1 MKNSGA
7 EKKYKA
13 LKRQMVALGWA
24 RPGSVIRRYMR
35 CGNAACR
42 CMAKPAQL
50 HGPYY
55 QWSHKIR
62 GRSVSLRI
70 SENQARLALEWAGN
84 HKKMKKLLR
93 QLEALA
99 LKETD
104 RILAATPDSA
114 LRKTGSVH
122 RRGGMP

>member
-1 MKNSGA
+1 MKRDSA
-7 EKKYKA
+7 KEKYKA
-13 LKRQMVALGWA
+13 LKRQLVALGWA
-24 RPGSVIRRYMR
+24 RPGSVIRRYMH
-35 CGNAACR
+35 CGNPACR
-42 CMAKPAQL
+42 CMAEPPQL

-70 SENQARLALEWAGN
+70 SENQARLALEWASN

-104 RILAATPDSA
+104 RILVAAS
-114 LRKTGSVH
+114 
-122 RRGGMP
+122 